1 MLTYNELN
9 RISSFKNLSLIN
21 AEKDYLQD
29 LILFSIYSKI
39 GKDLVFKG
47 GTALYKLYSLNRF
60 SGDLD
65 FTLINGIDI
74 KKIAMRIINDL
85 KLLNIKGSLKE
96 IKEYGNQ
103 KNVRLI
109 FKGPLYKGDK
119 ESQCFIPL
127 NISLRGGV
135 ILEPRRELIHSMYK
149 EIRDFYVFS
158 IDEKELLAEKLVAI
172 LNRDKPRDVYDF
184 WFLLKRGVNLD
195 MKIID
200 KKLKFYDINFV
211 YDKFINSIR
220 NKKTLWEIDL
230 KNLIIGELPK
240 FENVIKEI
248 EDCLNK

>member
-85 KLLNIKGSLKE
+85 KLLNIKREIYLNLVGGIMRIIIPSL
-96 IKEYGNQ
+96 ILLL
-103 KNVRLI
+103 LI
-109 FKGPLYKGDK
+109 
-119 ESQCFIPL
+119 
-127 NISLRGGV
+127 V
-135 ILEPRRELIHSMYK
+135 
-149 EIRDFYVFS
+149 
-158 IDEKELLAEKLVAI
+158 
-172 LNRDKPRDVYDF
+172 
-184 WFLLKRGVNLD
+184 
-195 MKIID
+195 
-200 KKLKFYDINFV
+200 
-211 YDKFINSIR
+211 
-220 NKKTLWEIDL
+220 
-230 KNLIIGELPK
+230 
-240 FENVIKEI
+240 
-248 EDCLNK
+248 